1 MLLPSSKSKEIE
13 TIEDLFLKGNYY
25 KVIALSDKILTNK
38 DSSELDTIHANLLKG
53 KSLSLLTTFEQRW
66 EQIGEEELIYFENAV
81 RDSSQQ
87 ESLILKL
94 DSLEWLAGTQSGL
107 HRYEDALKTL
117 DKMEQIY
124 KSSKDQPPTDLKHT
138 NAIMIGVKASKLN
151 IEFFLGRD
159 SPENRIEIL
168 IKYGKERLKLF
179 QELNFQWEII
189 THHFSIGYQY
199 HSIGDYQKALK
210 YFEDG
215 LKLSE
220 KVGNK
225 YAQSTFLR
233 SITDAFWLLGDIDKI
248 PDYINRAIILDEELE
263 NKLLLGQNQ
272 NWFGIY
278 NAEKGDWNQALE
290 YFKKAL
296 EYYEKNNQK
305 FSIVAGY
312 NNIGVVYAQ
321 KGDIDKAL
329 EHHLKAQQLWEEL
342 EIPGPSRRI
351 NNIARIYFLKGE
363 LEKAYNLLK
372 NEIEVCEKFENKYD
386 LAQNLFLLSDVL
398 WQQGKTNEAL
408 IARERHLKLRKE
420 FGNKLYFGYA
430 LGHMIAFY
438 VETNQHEQAKDY
450 LDQFK
455 SIIDEI
461 DNKPLLLN
469 YRFSEALVLKISEQH
484 RDRIKAELLFE
495 QLLEEELTY
504 TLQIDVLQTH
514 VTRLYDFAVSNKSH
528 LLTVEALWLQ
538 SQIAMIELD
547 VKKAKETLQKAQK
560 IIDEKGLER
569 LVVKIANEQ
578 EKLDELS
585 SDLIEAGKK
594 AYSVSKRMELVK
606 VQNTVKDIK
615 KNRLVEDALED
626 VSTSKTLFSLRI

>member
-1 MLLPSSKSKEIE
+1 
-13 TIEDLFLKGNYY
+13 
-25 KVIALSDKILTNK
+25 
-38 DSSELDTIHANLLKG
+38 
-53 KSLSLLTTFEQRW
+53 
-66 EQIGEEELIYFENAV
+66 
-81 RDSSQQ
+81 
-87 ESLILKL
+87 
-94 DSLEWLAGTQSGL
+94 
-107 HRYEDALKTL
+107 
-117 DKMEQIY
+117 
-124 KSSKDQPPTDLKHT
+124 
-138 NAIMIGVKASKLN
+138 
-151 IEFFLGRD
+151 
-159 SPENRIEIL
+159 
-168 IKYGKERLKLF
+168 
-179 QELNFQWEII
+179 
-189 THHFSIGYQY
+189 
-199 HSIGDYQKALK
+199 
-210 YFEDG
+210 
-215 LKLSE
+215 
-220 KVGNK
+220 
-225 YAQSTFLR
+225 
-233 SITDAFWLLGDIDKI
+233 
-248 PDYINRAIILDEELE
+248 
-263 NKLLLGQNQ
+263 
-272 NWFGIY
+272 
-278 NAEKGDWNQALE
+278 
-290 YFKKAL
+290 
-296 EYYEKNNQK
+296 
-305 FSIVAGY
+305 
-312 NNIGVVYAQ
+312 
-321 KGDIDKAL
+321 
-329 EHHLKAQQLWEEL
+329 
-342 EIPGPSRRI
+342 
-351 NNIARIYFLKGE
+351 
-363 LEKAYNLLK
+363 
-372 NEIEVCEKFENKYD
+372 
-386 LAQNLFLLSDVL
+386 
-398 WQQGKTNEAL
+398 
-408 IARERHLKLRKE
+408 
-420 FGNKLYFGYA
+420 
-430 LGHMIAFY
+430 MIAFY

-504 TLQIDVLQTH
+504 TLQIDVLLNLSELLLNELQNTDDETILEKVKTH